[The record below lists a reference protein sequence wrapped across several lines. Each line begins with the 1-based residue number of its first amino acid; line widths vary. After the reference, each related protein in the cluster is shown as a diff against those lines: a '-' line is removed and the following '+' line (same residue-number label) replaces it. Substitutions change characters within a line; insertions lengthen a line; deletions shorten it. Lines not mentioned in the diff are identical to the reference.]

1 MIEAGIMEGDMLL
14 VERTDKAKP
23 GMIVIAL
30 VDGERTIKYLR
41 QERGAYFLEPANK
54 KFKPIHPENELRI
67 EAVVKAVIRKY

>member
-23 GMIVIAL
+23 GTIVIAL

-41 QERGAYFLEPANK
+41 ERRGTYFLEPANK
-54 KFKPIHPENELRI
+54 AFKPIFPQQELRI
-67 EAVVKAVIRKY
+67 EAIVKAVIRKY